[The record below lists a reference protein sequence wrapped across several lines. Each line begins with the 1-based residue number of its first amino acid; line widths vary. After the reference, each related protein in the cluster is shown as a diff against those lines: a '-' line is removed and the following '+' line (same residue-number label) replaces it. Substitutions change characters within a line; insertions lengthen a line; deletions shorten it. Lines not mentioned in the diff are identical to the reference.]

1 MNGDLEKNKNFFLR
15 SFCWS
20 PINRNVTTP
29 RGVYLFGR
37 DKRCWKTVLDHRAHV
52 PSAFSS
58 FSFYGI
64 FFYWLWDNI
73 SYRLVLRQGYG

>member
-37 DKRCWKTVLDHRAHV
+37 DKRCWKTVLDHHV
-52 PSAFSS
+52 TYPARFLLFPFMGFFFIGS
-58 FSFYGI
+58 GI
-64 FFYWLWDNI
+64 IFLT
-73 SYRLVLRQGYG
+73 G